1 VFERFTTE
9 ARTTVAAA
17 QDEARARR
25 AGHIEPVHLLLA
37 LARDPGRGGRVLR
50 EAGSDHDTL
59 AEAVARVGGPLDADA
74 LASVGIDLDQ
84 VRAATEAAFGPGALE
99 VGGRSPNGHIPFAD
113 TTKRT
118 LAEAV
123 QLAAR
128 TRAGQIDSG
137 HLLFGVLSV
146 GDAVVDRV
154 LRQVGRDPV
163 DLRRRVVGESDA
175 A

>member
-1 VFERFTTE
+1 VFERFTSQ
-9 ARTTVAAA
+9 ARSSVAAA
-17 QDEARARR
+17 QDEARVRHADS
-25 AGHIEPVHLLLA
+25 IEPVHLLLA
-37 LARDPGRGGRVLR
+37 LTSDDGRGGRVLR
-50 EAGSDHDTL
+50 AAGADPVSL
-59 AEAVARVGGPLDADA
+59 AAAVARVGGPLDADA
-74 LASVGIDLDQ
+74 LAAVGIDLDR

-99 VGGRSPNGHIPFAD
+99 AGGRSRSGHIPFAAAS
-113 TTKRT
+113 KRT

-146 GDAVVDRV
+146 DDPVVDRV
-154 LRQVGRDPV
+154 LRSLGADAG
-163 DLRRRVVGESDA
+163 DLRRRVVGEADA

>member
-9 ARTTVAAA
+9 ARAAVAAA
-17 QDEARARR
+17 QDEARARH

-37 LARDPGRGGRVLR
+37 LTSDSGRAGRVLR
-50 EAGSDHDTL
+50 NAGGDHDSL
-59 AEAVARVGGPLDADA
+59 AAAVARVGGPLDADA
-74 LASVGIDLDQ
+74 LAAVGIDLDQ

-99 VGGRSPNGHIPFAD
+99 VGLRSPNGHIPFAA
-113 TTKRT
+113 TSKRT

-137 HLLFGVLSV
+137 HLLFGVLAV
-146 GDAVVDRV
+146 GDPVVDRV
-154 LRQVGRDPV
+154 VRQVGSDPG